1 MRLGRV
7 LGWLFVAVAVAALAA
22 DVMAWR
28 QSGAWR
34 LAAIGELWAQLHRD
48 SLLLAEPAVDRHVW
62 PGLWQS
68 AVVPV
73 LLAPAA
79 PALALV
85 GLALLLLCRRRRRRG
100 GLRD

>member
-7 LGWLFVAVAVAALAA
+7 LGWLFVAVALAVLAA

-28 QSGAWR
+28 QSGSWR
-34 LAAIGELWAQLHRD
+34 LAALGELWAQLHRN
-48 SLLLAEPAVDRHVW
+48 SLLLAEPAIDRHVW

-68 AVVPV
+68 AVVPI

-79 PALALV
+79 PVLALP
-85 GLALLLLCRRRRRRG
+85 GLVLLLLCRRRRRRS
-100 GLRD
+100 GLRG

>member
-7 LGWLFVAVAVAALAA
+7 LGWLFLAVAVAVLAA
-22 DVMAWR
+22 DLLAWQ
-28 QSGAWR
+28 QSGGWR
-34 LAAIGELWAQLHRD
+34 LAALGEVWAQLHRD
-48 SLLLAEPAVDRHVW
+48 SLLLAEPAIDRHVW

-68 AVVPV
+68 VIVPI

-79 PALALV
+79 PVFALAGLV
-85 GLALLLLCRRRRRRG
+85 LLLLCRRRRRRG